1 MAFII
6 YSYKFQEDKK
16 SNEKPDK
23 SGERFRGVFYHVS
36 LFEIMSKFT
45 NSKKC

>member
-6 YSYKFQEDKK
+6 YSYKVQEKKK
-16 SNEKPDK
+16 SNEKSDK

-36 LFEIMSKFT
+36 LFEIMSKFK
-45 NSKKC
+45 NSKKF